1 MEILRIGPFETV
13 ERRGVGGGLFPHG
26 FADFSA
32 QPPVYHH
39 ARIVVREV
47 GRVGGYL
54 LRRVAKLCGRIGIAH
69 DGSQI
74 VADIG
79 AALPRRGRNPH
90 FQRRGPEYDRVVGDR
105 LVDRAVVSDADV
117 RAAFAPLVAQHG
129 HGRLRCERRVC
140 RRQLLQP
147 CEAAGAV
154 RPGEVFEVVFVA
166 GQFGRLVMVRAD
178 EVFAAAF
185 VQGGLA
191 GRLLDDCGP
200 SVARRCDEQRFAD
213 EGVAA
218 AGDFEG
224 FADRGRMLQDF
235 AREDRNRGRRR
246 ERNGTFGGV
255 DRHGQPLVVH
265 ARQYADHPG
274 PADADE
280 RVPGLRTAEGDDF
293 VAGEVV
299 AHVEVEIAADHQL
312 PVGAHAAPCR
322 ERTAPD
328 EHVLAHGVPD
338 VVRRM
343 VVELTLVRGAY
354 GVEVVRAVE
363 RPGVYLAPVLF
374 GDVPS
379 QIAVED
385 HDQAPQELQVTVRR
399 DEFADLVHENL
410 LLIAHQ
416 PGRERSSRRSRL
428 FGRPGRVK
436 LPETVSVMAQETSAA
451 RGVAA
456 VVRDAVG
463 RRVYGHRGRLH
474 VGREVESPEERR
486 RQQRKRKER
495 DERVFE
501 KSFHASPI
509 FLARYSVPSS
519 SAQVAAAESVTPI
532 AP

>member
-1 MEILRIGPFETV
+1 MI
-13 ERRGVGGGLFPHG
+13 
-26 FADFSA
+26 
-32 QPPVYHH
+32 
-39 ARIVVREV
+39 
-47 GRVGGYL
+47 
-54 LRRVAKLCGRIGIAH
+54 
-69 DGSQI
+69 
-74 VADIG
+74 
-79 AALPRRGRNPH
+79 AALPSRAEATSSDSLTKVSRR
-90 FQRRGPEYDRVVGDR
+90 
-105 LVDRAVVSDADV
+105 RAISSAS
-117 RAAFAPLVAQHG
+117 PI
-129 HGRLRCERRVC
+129 
-140 RRQLLQP
+140 
-147 CEAAGAV
+147 
-154 RPGEVFEVVFVA
+154 
-166 GQFGRLVMVRAD
+166 
-178 EVFAAAF
+178 
-185 VQGGLA
+185 
-191 GRLLDDCGP
+191 
-200 SVARRCDEQRFAD
+200 
-213 EGVAA
+213 VAA
-218 AGDFEG
+218 CV
-224 FADRGRMLQDF
+224 QDF
-235 AREDRNRGRRR
+235 AREDRNRCRRR
-246 ERNGTFGGV
+246 ERDGTFGGV

-280 RVPGLRTAEGDDF
+280 GVPGLRTAEGDDF

-299 AHVEVEIAADHQL
+299 AHVEVEIAAYHQL

-385 HDQAPQELQVTVRR
+385 HDQAPQELQVTVRG
-399 DEFADLVHENL
+399 DELADLVHENL

-416 PGRERSSRRSRL
+416 PGRERSRRRSRL

-456 VVRDAVG
+456 VVRDAVI

-501 KSFHASPI
+501 KSFHALPI

>member
-1 MEILRIGPFETV
+1 MLNRLKITLSAL
-13 ERRGVGGGLFPHG
+13 GL
-26 FADFSA
+26 
-32 QPPVYHH
+32 
-39 ARIVVREV
+39 
-47 GRVGGYL
+47 
-54 LRRVAKLCGRIGIAH
+54 
-69 DGSQI
+69 
-74 VADIG
+74 
-79 AALPRRGRNPH
+79 
-90 FQRRGPEYDRVVGDR
+90 
-105 LVDRAVVSDADV
+105 
-117 RAAFAPLVAQHG
+117 AAF
-129 HGRLRCERRVC
+129 
-140 RRQLLQP
+140 
-147 CEAAGAV
+147 
-154 RPGEVFEVVFVA
+154 
-166 GQFGRLVMVRAD
+166 
-178 EVFAAAF
+178 
-185 VQGGLA
+185 
-191 GRLLDDCGP
+191 
-200 SVARRCDEQRFAD
+200 
-213 EGVAA
+213 
-218 AGDFEG
+218 
-224 FADRGRMLQDF
+224 
-235 AREDRNRGRRR
+235 
-246 ERNGTFGGV
+246 T
-255 DRHGQPLVVH
+255 
-265 ARQYADHPG
+265 
-274 PADADE
+274 
-280 RVPGLRTAEGDDF
+280 
-293 VAGEVV
+293 
-299 AHVEVEIAADHQL
+299 
-312 PVGAHAAPCR
+312 VGAHAAPCR
-322 ERTAPD
+322 ERTASD

-385 HDQAPQELQVTVRR
+385 HDQAPQELQVAVRR
-399 DEFADLVHENL
+399 DGFADLVHENL